1 MICYAF
7 DGTRHYGSGSAQRLA
22 AREEM
27 PLAAAVSLPSPT
39 PGPRE
44 PRLRRTLD
52 AVHRPSP
59 PHCPHRRPPAG
70 LAQVCLACS
79 LLPHPLQRSDC
90 SIFFLLVP
98 SADLGC
104 AAQIMEDVEA
114 TARGRVSQHHRHER
128 GSRGLRALRRRRPR
142 APALRGNPWAQGVWC
157 RRCPT
162 ASCSRYA
169 IVVSVHARNL
179 DTCNCQ
185 NSFGQLFVLT
195 V

>member
-1 MICYAF
+1 
-7 DGTRHYGSGSAQRLA
+7 
-22 AREEM
+22 M

-70 LAQVCLACS
+70 L
-79 LLPHPLQRSDC
+79 
-90 SIFFLLVP
+90 
-98 SADLGC
+98 
-104 AAQIMEDVEA
+104 AQIMEDVEA

-162 ASCSRYA
+162 ASCSRA
-169 IVVSVHARNL
+169 WV
-179 DTCNCQ
+179 
-185 NSFGQLFVLT
+185 
-195 V
+195 

>member
-1 MICYAF
+1 
-7 DGTRHYGSGSAQRLA
+7 
-22 AREEM
+22 M
-27 PLAAAVSLPSPT
+27 PST
-39 PGPRE
+39 D
-44 PRLRRTLD
+44 LRRLTARIVDL
-52 AVHRPSP
+52 PPGSP
-59 PHCPHRRPPAG
+59 RFASRALSFPIHSSGRIV
-70 LAQVCLACS
+70 LF
-79 LLPHPLQRSDC
+79 
-90 SIFFLLVP
+90 FFLLVP